1 MKNFALLL
9 TFGIAILNVKAQTT
23 CDSIVAGFSHT
34 NSGVTYYFFD
44 ESILN
49 NPDSVQWYWYFDD
62 GPNSY
67 SSLRNPVHYFYYEGD
82 HIVSLAINVFVNGAV
97 CVKTRY
103 DTINTPGVPLGL
115 HESKQTNVVVYPNP
129 TTGAFTIENSLP
141 VERYALYDATGR
153 MLLEEKN
160 QNNLVILPATI
171 SEGYYILQLT
181 TAKGLVVKRLAVE
194 R

>member
-1 MKNFALLL
+1 MKNIILLAAYS
-9 TFGIAILNVKAQTT
+9 IAMLRIEAQTT
-23 CDSIVAGFSHT
+23 CDTIVADFSHT

-49 NPDSVQWYWYFDD
+49 NPDSIQWYWYFDD

-97 CVKTRY
+97 CVKTHY

-115 HESKQTNVVVYPNP
+115 HESKEADVLVYPNP
-129 TTGAFTIENSLP
+129 TTGTFTIENSLP

-153 MLLEEKN
+153 MLLQEKN
-160 QNNLVILPATI
+160 QNGLFVLPATI
-171 SEGYYILQLT
+171 SEGYYTLQLT
-181 TAKGLVVKRLAVE
+181 TAKGLVMKRLAVD

>member
-1 MKNFALLL
+1 MKNFVLLAAFSIALLRME
-9 TFGIAILNVKAQTT
+9 AQTT
-23 CDSIVAGFSHT
+23 CDSIVADFSHT

-49 NPDSVQWYWYFDD
+49 NPDSVYWHWYFDD
-62 GPNSY
+62 GPDT

-82 HIVSLAINVFVNGAV
+82 HIVSLTIDVFVNGV
-97 CVKTRY
+97 WCTKTHY
-103 DTINTPGVPLGL
+103 DTINTPGMPLGL
-115 HESKQTNVVVYPNP
+115 LETKQASLSIYPNP

-141 VERYALYDATGR
+141 VERYALYEATGR
-153 MLLEEKN
+153 MLLQEKN

-171 SEGYYILQLT
+171 SKGYYILQLT
-181 TAKGLVVKRLAVE
+181 TADGLVVKRLAVE